1 MTEYTY
7 PECTTSAISA
17 LSVFKKFYPD
27 YRAADIE
34 YAIYCIPLVC
44 HFLTLNH
51 RNVTSKAIAF
61 LYNVQRPD
69 GSWYG
74 SWGICFTYAT
84 MFALE
89 SLALNNETYY
99 NSPRVRRACEF
110 LRSKQKL
117 DGGWGETYMVRDIL
131 SPSQKCLHPIFF
143 RF

>member
-1 MTEYTY
+1 MIELGNIMTEYTY

-27 YRAADIE
+27 YRTADIE
-34 YAIYCIPLVC
+34 YGIYRAPLVC
-44 HFLTLNH
+44 HFLTLNL
-51 RNVTSKAIAF
+51 RNVTGKAIAF
-61 LYNVQRPD
+61 LHNVQRPD

-117 DGGWGETYMVRDIL
+117 DGGWGETYMVRDVL
-131 SPSQKCLHPIFF
+131 FPLQDC
-143 RF
+143 